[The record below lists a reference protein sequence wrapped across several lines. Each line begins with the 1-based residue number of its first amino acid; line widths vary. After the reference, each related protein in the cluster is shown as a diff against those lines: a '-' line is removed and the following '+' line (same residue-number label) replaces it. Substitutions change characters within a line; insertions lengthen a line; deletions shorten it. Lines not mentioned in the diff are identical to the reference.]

1 MLYLLILTDP
11 ALSYDN
17 YSEDFY
23 IGFFLTEQ
31 QAQETAQF
39 YLHNIRGFCD
49 FPCTYR
55 IVKKDIADN
64 INNIT
69 PETIWMVQGWN
80 INENFDEIDIVESSC
95 FLIKEHAQE
104 ELQRMQNR
112 YQRIE
117 WVLDCSIIGNLG
129 WREGFVRI
137 VNGQPASTTK
147 T

>member
-1 MLYLLILTDP
+1 M
-11 ALSYDN
+11 
-17 YSEDFY
+17 
-23 IGFFLTEQ
+23 
-31 QAQETAQF
+31 
-39 YLHNIRGFCD
+39 
-49 FPCTYR
+49 
-55 IVKKDIADN
+55 KKDIADN

-117 WVLDCSIIGNLG
+117 WVLDYSIIGNLG

-137 VNGQPASTTK
+137 VNGQPVSTIK